1 MGVWVGVGVP
11 QYNRNKKNEKL
22 DVNDVG
28 LVEGFDLAFFKDLF
42 KEEVIVGLLDFD
54 FEFIEAAD
62 FSEEGGSGDDVTFL
76 GGRVSDDSEH
86 RAFNGGGHG
95 FIGSIF
101 SEGDGFE
108 PELGGGFIFPT
119 GAGAA

>member
-1 MGVWVGVGVP
+1 MGVGTPRALWACVWVWGFP

-42 KEEVIVGLLDFD
+42 KEEVVVGLLDFD

-62 FSEEGGSGDDVTFL
+62 FSE
-76 GGRVSDDSEH
+76 
-86 RAFNGGGHG
+86 
-95 FIGSIF
+95 
-101 SEGDGFE
+101 
-108 PELGGGFIFPT
+108 
-119 GAGAA
+119 